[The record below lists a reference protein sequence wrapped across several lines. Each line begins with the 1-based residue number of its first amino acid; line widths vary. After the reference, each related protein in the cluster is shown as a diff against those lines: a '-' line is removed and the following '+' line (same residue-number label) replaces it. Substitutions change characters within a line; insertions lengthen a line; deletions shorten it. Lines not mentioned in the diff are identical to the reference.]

1 MECLA
6 LPWSQVMLPGQSEA
20 VLAIAY
26 QYRSD
31 AVDGIYRP
39 SKSCRFHALALRCV
53 EVPGELDR
61 GYVNGLRKLTNDP
74 FASCRYSSS
83 HAAVSPG
90 SNLIPKLRPLSDAV
104 TIVQTT

>member
-6 LPWSQVMLPGQSEA
+6 LPWGQVMLPGQSEA

-39 SKSCRFHALALRCV
+39 NKSCCVRASALRYV
-53 EVPGELDR
+53 EVQGELVR
-61 GYVNGLRKLTNDP
+61 GCVNGTEKT
-74 FASCRYSSS
+74 YE
-83 HAAVSPG
+83 
-90 SNLIPKLRPLSDAV
+90 
-104 TIVQTT
+104 